1 MTITVNNKPRFAP
14 GDMVRLRVAKDIC
27 ALVLETTIMS
37 RGSTV
42 YRVTWIDSADRKV
55 ELVAEDEVEATP

>member
-1 MTITVNNKPRFAP
+1 MTITVNNEHRFAP

-27 ALVLETTIMS
+27 ALVLETMITA
-37 RGSTV
+37 RGGTV

-55 ELVAEDEVEATP
+55 EVMAEEEVEANS

>member
-1 MTITVNNKPRFAP
+1 MTITVNGEPRFSP

-27 ALVLETTIMS
+27 ALVLETTIMA

-42 YRVTWIDSADRKV
+42 YRVTWTDAPGT
-55 ELVAEDEVEATP
+55 VAK